1 MGESGRDLEKLG
13 EKTIVRPAWDTQT
26 MAINISTWHG
36 SLTLSVQSQE
46 PTVEAEISTPLL
58 THTHQKK
65 FKNKMYLKR
74 KCWED

>member
-13 EKTIVRPAWDTQT
+13 DKAIVRPAWETRT

-36 SLTLSVQSQE
+36 SLTLSVQFEE

-58 THTHQKK
+58 THTHTPEKV
-65 FKNKMYLKR
+65 
-74 KCWED
+74 